1 MKARKLLALALSLVM
16 IVTTIPSLVL
26 GAGASDITLY
36 PDNGKTFYAGSTMDF
51 VATVANATNV
61 TFALDGEDMGTP
73 SANGTKY
80 TLKYDVTAL
89 ANGYHTFTVN
99 ATIGGQ
105 KVTNSS
111 TFDFYGYEKVLMY
124 NDFEG
129 ISDAPNSADLSQA
142 DNVIPGL
149 VTYAWNNNSP
159 SVAKTTG
166 ADGVGSAVRITTP
179 ENSGGYPYF
188 KINLKNVPFAGST
201 LGNATGHKNG
211 TFKTEFDLKVNKP
224 MYIAALGVGSSE
236 YGSTATSKSAPWICI
251 PNGGVTNSS
260 GTKHDGTWKHYEMIV
275 DYNNN
280 CLTTLVDGVVSF
292 SSTSA
297 SDIFPYGVKDGDGIM
312 FQAYGGDGQSAD
324 FEIDNLKI
332 THSTAI
338 EMGTINFNGMGDNVK
353 QYDNYSYPRGYIVAD
368 SIGSSTFAAMQG
380 PAGAGDTALKFTP
393 SGNDYTNIRHYMQ
406 NRRYGTGIT
415 DGILKFSV
423 DLYPT
428 ANFEHDLGHSYG
440 FGGWTPYIWSG
451 SCGSQPVIANQWNHI
466 EYIADMEAD
475 TSRVYVNGVLAKTDL
490 RPTGTILDSEQKF
503 QYLLRG
509 ATNNTDGY
517 VGFDNWSVTYINQPK
532 VTQVSAKNAQGS
544 FAPVADGVVPFD
556 TTAFKLG
563 LSKAYLAINASDVSV
578 KVNGKEV
585 AVASVSQDSKDV
597 TISLASNV
605 GSNKN
610 IEITVKDT
618 AVVGTSTS
626 NGALDTVS
634 TQARDAVINLKS
646 TEDPALKPWKA
657 EWNEDLVVFNDFE
670 TITSISENT
679 TSAANMVTASTGD
692 TASVKWTTNNK
703 MSMQKTT
710 SHDGSQAVRFY
721 VQEGQSTGG
730 YPEAHL
736 SLNWLYNPSNP
747 DSLSGDAL
755 TAGGAGIKSDKWLME
770 FDVKFDCDSTTL
782 ALLGTGS
789 AGSSGI
795 ATSSGDNRI
804 LNTNNT
810 IGSRNLAFTKG
821 EWGKISVFS
830 DFDEGVI
837 RYYYNGNEFNNV
849 AATQGF
855 GNKNVFSRCGIDFQA
870 VGGTVDFT
878 IDNFKI
884 TKIDAEN
891 VHDLG
896 TIDFEGLT
904 DGATEV
910 GVKSLLAPTV
920 YKSINGIGFSNGLS
934 ASIVKAVE
942 GPDGKGDTAFSF
954 APVQEHSGLRVY
966 HLSHPFRH
974 TRLGELNTS
983 FDIKFTGDNLRLGI
997 SGGFGETWGD
1007 NQFNPTNCPE
1017 GSWHH
1022 VDVISDFAD
1031 NERVIYIDGTEV
1043 SRGTLS
1049 SNFLSSYVG
1058 NNLDSNFLEFQA
1070 RGYNSSKPDSSIAID
1085 NISYHYIVKPG
1096 FGHFT
1101 LSENASDNTAT
1112 ATMSS
1117 YFTDEATYHEV
1128 IVASYVT
1135 LADGSLELDKVDLVP
1150 CDGKAG
1156 EINRISAKISEMA
1169 TNKTIKA
1176 FVWGADQKPIEII
1189 VK

>member
-1 MKARKLLALALSLVM
+1 
-16 IVTTIPSLVL
+16 
-26 GAGASDITLY
+26 
-36 PDNGKTFYAGSTMDF
+36 
-51 VATVANATNV
+51 
-61 TFALDGEDMGTP
+61 
-73 SANGTKY
+73 
-80 TLKYDVTAL
+80 
-89 ANGYHTFTVN
+89 
-99 ATIGGQ
+99 
-105 KVTNSS
+105 
-111 TFDFYGYEKVLMY
+111 
-124 NDFEG
+124 
-129 ISDAPNSADLSQA
+129 
-142 DNVIPGL
+142 
-149 VTYAWNNNSP
+149 
-159 SVAKTTG
+159 
-166 ADGVGSAVRITTP
+166 
-179 ENSGGYPYF
+179 
-188 KINLKNVPFAGST
+188 
-201 LGNATGHKNG
+201 
-211 TFKTEFDLKVNKP
+211 

-770 FDVKFDCDSTTL
+770 FDVKFDCDSTSL